1 MSKVSSHSCYSR
13 TACRLQMQPEVCE
26 CVFTLGALGLQF
38 LPGTMLGAG
47 LDQKW
52 KVALDQNQCLHL
64 SPQFPRCLHKLNI
77 YSYLY
82 LTAEF
87 KSLVYLR
94 NKNMKNFCTVSLLD
108 LASGLNM
115 EWQAGCSHL
124 ICLYSCSRDS
134 DKIYSVV

>member
-1 MSKVSSHSCYSR
+1 MCVYFR
-13 TACRLQMQPEVCE
+13 GPGVT
-26 CVFTLGALGLQF
+26 VFTWQDVGSW
-38 LPGTMLGAG
+38 PSS
-47 LDQKW
+47 
-52 KVALDQNQCLHL
+52 VALDQNQSLHL
-64 SPQFPRCLHKLNI
+64 SPQFPTCLHKLNI

-94 NKNMKNFCTVSLLD
+94 NKDMKNFCTVSLLD

>member
-38 LPGTMLGAG
+38 LPGRMLGAG
-47 LDQKW
+47 LPSA
-52 KVALDQNQCLHL
+52 ALDQNQSLHL
-64 SPQFPRCLHKLNI
+64 SPQFPTCLHKLNI

-94 NKNMKNFCTVSLLD
+94 NKNMKKFYTVSLLD